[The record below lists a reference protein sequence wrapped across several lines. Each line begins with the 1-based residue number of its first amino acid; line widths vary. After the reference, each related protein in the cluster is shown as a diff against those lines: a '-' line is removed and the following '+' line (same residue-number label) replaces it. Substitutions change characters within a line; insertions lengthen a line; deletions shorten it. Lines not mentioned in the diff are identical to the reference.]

1 MDRYYVFD
9 NILDKD
15 SLIKLQD
22 YFVKNQNNLE
32 WFYFESVVD
41 FKSDVKK
48 FFTNP
53 TEISTKPGDGFV
65 IPIPNEHVVIDKNIV
80 SIIDKIQKIAEVK
93 INKKFSYTLR
103 TKINLTKP
111 QTFSEEDK
119 INAIHLDRNT
129 PHISFIFYVNTN
141 NGSTILYNDEK
152 TLLKKVE
159 CVENRILIF
168 DGLTPHAGIPST
180 NNDKCVINFNVIEK
194 QINNKLI

>member
-1 MDRYYVFD
+1 MNKYYIFD
-9 NILDKD
+9 DVLDKE
-15 SLIKLQD
+15 SVKTLQD
-22 YFVKNQNNLE
+22 YFIKNQNKLE

-41 FKSDVKK
+41 LKSDVKK

-53 TEISTKPGDGFV
+53 TQINTKIGDGFV
-65 IPIPNEHVVIDKNIV
+65 IPIPNEHVVIDKHILT
-80 SIIDKIQKIAEVK
+80 IINKIQLIAEQK

-103 TKINLTKP
+103 TKVNLTKP
-111 QTFSEEDK
+111 QKFSEKD
-119 INAIHLDRNT
+119 IVDAIHLDRKT

-141 NGSTILYNDEK
+141 DGSTMLYNDNK
-152 TLLKKVE
+152 NLLKQVE

-180 NNDKCVINFNVIEK
+180 SNDKCVINFNVIEK